1 MTDQSPSHLS
11 GLAAIS
17 CAASGDGLLTGAARL
32 AGVVGHPVRHS
43 LSPRL
48 HGAWIRALG
57 LDAAYVPLPVAADGF
72 ERLVAGL
79 RGGVFRGVNVTVP
92 FKEAAL
98 HLADRATP
106 AARDAGA
113 ANVLLFEDDGSITA
127 DNTDG
132 TGLLHALYS
141 QAPGWSPGLGPVT
154 VIGAGGAARGAVA
167 ALAAAGATDIRV
179 LNRTRA
185 RADALAALLPCKA
198 HSWGEATEAF
208 RDVRT
213 VINAT
218 SSQLSG
224 DHGLPI
230 PPAGA
235 VPVVVMDM
243 VYKPLLTPYLA
254 ACRTAGHATVD
265 GLEML
270 IGQARPSFAAFY
282 GVTPPEIDIRRLLL
296 AVLEPDGPGR

>member
-1 MTDQSPSHLS
+1 MTDQKPSTVFE
-11 GLAAIS
+11 
-17 CAASGDGLLTGAARL
+17 DGLLTGAARL

-57 LDAAYVPLPVAADGF
+57 LDAAYVPLAVGADGF
-72 ERLVAGL
+72 ERLVTGL

-92 FKEAAL
+92 FKEVAL

-106 AARDAGA
+106 AARNAGA
-113 ANVLLFEDDGSITA
+113 ANVLLFDDDGGVTA

-132 TGLLHALYS
+132 IGLLHALHS
-141 QAPGWSPGLGPVT
+141 QAPGWHPTTGPVA

-185 RADALAALLPCKA
+185 RADALAALLPCTA
-198 HSWGEATEAF
+198 YSWGEATEAF
-208 RDVRT
+208 RGART

-218 SSQLSG
+218 SGQLAG
-224 DHGLPI
+224 DYSLPI
-230 PPAGA
+230 PPADA
-235 VPVVVMDM
+235 SPVVVMDM

-254 ACRTAGHATVD
+254 ACRAAGHATVD

-270 IGQARPSFAAFY
+270 IGQARPSFTAFF
-282 GVTPPEIDIRRLLL
+282 GVEPPDIDSRALLL
-296 AVLEPDGPGR
+296 AVLEPDGPVAR